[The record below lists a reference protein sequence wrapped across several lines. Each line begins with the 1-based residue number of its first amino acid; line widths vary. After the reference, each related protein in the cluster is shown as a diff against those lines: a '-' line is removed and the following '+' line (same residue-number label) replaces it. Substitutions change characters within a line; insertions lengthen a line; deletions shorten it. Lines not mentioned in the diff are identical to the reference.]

1 MNNEHLI
8 SSLYESFKKRAEVR
22 ALMPMGYV
30 ADLPLLT
37 VKNDCLVAVV
47 PFLRYKTTGVKDH
60 TLVFPVRYVLEYR
73 LPELSIT
80 GFRDLALD
88 PVLGST
94 DFHRAAG
101 FFRHEAVQHLNREQ
115 YTELRNQT
123 LALYDKLC
131 HSLLDE
137 NGTFDEA
144 DDSQLSQNLHLLL
157 EPAVWRAYQVIDE
170 DFYQRYMG

>member
-115 YTELRNQT
+115 YAELRNR
-123 LALYDKLC
+123 LAQVFSTKVQMTCSQQGKGKITIPFGSEEELERIIAMLDK
-131 HSLLDE
+131 
-137 NGTFDEA
+137 
-144 DDSQLSQNLHLLL
+144 
-157 EPAVWRAYQVIDE
+157 I
-170 DFYQRYMG
+170 

>member
-30 ADLPLLT
+30 AALPLLT

-101 FFRHEAVQHLNREQ
+101 FFRHEAVQHLDREQ
-115 YTELRNQT
+115 YAELRNQT

-144 DDSQLSQNLHLLL
+144 DDIKPSTCSSNRRFGGHT
-157 EPAVWRAYQVIDE
+157 R
-170 DFYQRYMG
+170 